1 MRKIYRLGNR
11 GKVLVPHSVHQGIA
25 YAGGKNKCVGSSP
38 SDTLVR
44 VSKGSFHEKQSAMP
58 CPAGVS
64 GNVPEE
70 KIKRSAL
77 KRKAEQNTRLIYLYN
92 YSLAVGVWNTTAP
105 YFRFSCSI
113 KCVRFNPQIYP
124 TVFHTPLALEIN
136 LIILVFICFLFL
148 RLINNLPTFKR
159 TSLIEISRE
168 TNSAHGGSR
177 FKLTKRTK
185 IDCSL

>member
-1 MRKIYRLGNR
+1 MCREFTFRYSCAGFQRLFSRKTVCDAMHRWCFGECAR
-11 GKVLVPHSVHQGIA
+11 GK
-25 YAGGKNKCVGSSP
+25 N
-38 SDTLVR
+38 
-44 VSKGSFHEKQSAMP
+44 
-58 CPAGVS
+58 
-64 GNVPEE
+64 
-70 KIKRSAL
+70 KRSAL

-185 IDCSL
+185 IDCSLLLRRYKFMSSCNTMQSKASLI

>member
-1 MRKIYRLGNR
+1 M
-11 GKVLVPHSVHQGIA
+11 
-25 YAGGKNKCVGSSP
+25 
-38 SDTLVR
+38 
-44 VSKGSFHEKQSAMP
+44 
-58 CPAGVS
+58 
-64 GNVPEE
+64 
-70 KIKRSAL
+70 
-77 KRKAEQNTRLIYLYN
+77 LIYLYN

-185 IDCSL
+185 IDCSLLLRRYKFMSSCNTMQSKASLI

>member
-1 MRKIYRLGNR
+1 
-11 GKVLVPHSVHQGIA
+11 
-25 YAGGKNKCVGSSP
+25 
-38 SDTLVR
+38 
-44 VSKGSFHEKQSAMP
+44 MP
-58 CPAGVS
+58 RTAGVS
-64 GNVPEE
+64 GNVPVE

-92 YSLAVGVWNTTAP
+92 YCLAAGVWNTTAP

-136 LIILVFICFLFL
+136 LIILVFICFLFF
-148 RLINNLPTFKR
+148 RLINNLPTLKR

-185 IDCSL
+185 IDCSLLLRRYKVMSSCNTMQSKAPLI